1 MRRQT
6 GAEGGPVESSP
17 RLRGHTLMS
26 ALTVGVT
33 ALGCSGDAGGGRAW
47 AGTVE
52 TLPSGAVHV
61 VSPDEGLWPEGSEWR
76 LEEDLRIGS
85 FQTEGPDLFGQIAD
99 VTIDSAQRILVL
111 EQQSNELRVFT
122 SEGSHVR
129 TIGREGA
136 GPGELRLTAAARVFI
151 EPSGRI
157 WIANSGNQ
165 RWDLFSPEGDPLAT
179 TPSGPFLGRTFMGR
193 DGTFYQWTV
202 ELNADG
208 GVSRRVVSHMEI
220 QGDSLVLIDTFDTPE
235 ISDGEVVRVSLS
247 VGERTVQGRVPLP
260 LTHRPSWRLDPSGH
274 FWVDRGD
281 GYRLLALSPEHDTIR
296 IIERSYDPVPITSGE
311 VDEAMEQFETG
322 RFAGG
327 AANMV
332 RSRIPDHHAAINRF
346 MTDELG
352 NLWVRRVLGAD
363 LIAWEV
369 FDADGRFLGA
379 VQSDI
384 DLSRLT
390 VHVIT
395 PDRVYGVFR
404 DDLDVQYVVRLRIL
418 KSD

>member
-1 MRRQT
+1 MRPQT
-6 GAEGGPVESSP
+6 GAKGFPVDSRA

-33 ALGCSGDAGGGRAW
+33 ALGCSRDAGGGPAW

-61 VSPDEGLWPEGSEWR
+61 ISPDEGLWPEGSEWR

-85 FQTEGPDLFGQIAD
+85 FQSEGPDLFGQIAD
-99 VTIDSAQRILVL
+99 VTVDRAQRIFVL
-111 EQQSNELRVFT
+111 EQQSHELRVFT

-136 GPGELRLTAAARVFI
+136 GPGELRLSTAAGVFI

-179 TPSGPFLGRTFMGR
+179 TPGGFFLGRTFMAR
-193 DGTFYQWTV
+193 DGTFYQWTL

-208 GVSRRVVSHMEI
+208 GVSRQVISHKEI
-220 QGDSLVLIDTFDTPE
+220 QGDSLVLVDTFDPPE
-235 ISDGEVVRVSLS
+235 VSDGEVVAVSFS
-247 VGERTVQGRVPLP
+247 AGERTVQGRVPVP
-260 LTHRPSWRLDPSGH
+260 LTHRPSWTFDPRGH
-274 FWVDRGD
+274 FWVDQGD
-281 GYRLLALSPEHDTIR
+281 GYRLVALSPENDTIR
-296 IIERSYDPVPITSGE
+296 IMERSYDPVPITSVE
-311 VDEAMEQFETG
+311 VDQAMEQFETG
-322 RFAGG
+322 RFAGDG
-327 AANMV
+327 ANMD
-332 RSRIPDHHAAINRF
+332 RSRIPDHHAAINQF

-352 NLWVRRVLGAD
+352 NLWVRRVLGAGF
-363 LIAWEV
+363 IAWEV
-369 FDADGRFLGA
+369 FDTDGRFLGA
-379 VQSDI
+379 VRSDI
-384 DLSRLT
+384 DLRRLT

-395 PDRVYGVFR
+395 PDTVYGVFR